1 MDTELHP
8 LGLVQIAEEIERRR
22 IRWYERI
29 APLCADAGSG
39 DLCRELL
46 ASSRRQ
52 ASRLTGLGVCL
63 RTAAPPEETASD
75 DPIASTGHVMA
86 ALAFFVAESPAPDLP
101 AAVTR
106 EWILTDT
113 VNRSRQ
119 AIVFYEGLKG
129 FTHDQIAK
137 EVMEEIVQRENDHL
151 HLMLLQ
157 LESHKPV
164 RGKDGHSLACVCP
177 HGIAPAT

>member
-1 MDTELHP
+1 
-8 LGLVQIAEEIERRR
+8 VRIAEEIECRR
-22 IRWYERI
+22 IRRYERI
-29 APLCADAGSG
+29 APLCADAGAG

-46 ASSRRQ
+46 AWSRRQ

-63 RTAAPPEETASD
+63 RTAPPPEETAD
-75 DPIASTGHVMA
+75 GNPIASNGHVMA
-86 ALAFFVAESPAPDLP
+86 ALAFFVAESSTHDLP

-106 EWILTDT
+106 EWMLTDS

-129 FTHDQIAK
+129 FTHDGIAK

-157 LESHKPV
+157 LEPSRQVRSKDSHYF
-164 RGKDGHSLACVCP
+164 ACVYP